1 MTENFVIADA
11 SARELARLSDEVLD
25 LLKETSALGRRRR
38 GLHGAAGT
46 LGVEAGNS

>member
-11 SARELARLSDEVLD
+11 SDRGLARLSDEVLE
-25 LLKETSALGRRRR
+25 LLKETSTLGRRR

-46 LGVEAGNS
+46 LGV